1 MTGKDPRSNNA
12 LAELVDAI
20 YISDDD
26 PVPEGDARWNAE
38 RGGLIHS
45 YAENLIQSGK
55 FESARHELAKW
66 VPLHATSSLST
77 ERIVSRSFKAHWE
90 ER

>member
-26 PVPEGDARWNAE
+26 PVPRGDARWKRRKKRTDSLLRRTPNPKRKIGVCE
-38 RGGLIHS
+38 
-45 YAENLIQSGK
+45 
-55 FESARHELAKW
+55 ARAC
-66 VPLHATSSLST
+66 
-77 ERIVSRSFKAHWE
+77 
-90 ER
+90 